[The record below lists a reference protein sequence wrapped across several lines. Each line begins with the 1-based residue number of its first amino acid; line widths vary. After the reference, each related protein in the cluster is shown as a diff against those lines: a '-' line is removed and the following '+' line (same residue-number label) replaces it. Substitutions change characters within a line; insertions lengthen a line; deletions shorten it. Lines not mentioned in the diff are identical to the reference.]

1 MPIVLDTVIV
11 LISIIALW
19 RGAVWM
25 VEASAT
31 IAAKLGLSEII
42 IGLTVVAFGTS
53 APEFA
58 VTILAAVRDQGD
70 ISVGNIVGSNIINL
84 GFILGGVACI
94 LAVKTSRKLVFRD
107 GLILLGSSILLILFL
122 YDFTISRLEGLVL
135 FFLLIL
141 YLFLLFKKK
150 NPPEDAAAS
159 AEFHWSEIPRLLG
172 GLVLIIA
179 GSYFLVDSA
188 SDLAR
193 VAGLS
198 EWLIGISIVA
208 AGTSAPEFVTSLV
221 AVLRDKHGISAGNLI
236 GSNIFNTL
244 GVLGLA
250 GAIHPMVVNS
260 QALISL
266 VMLTIL
272 VVFVLIAMRSGWRI
286 SRLEGAVL
294 ILLNLLVYVF
304 SII

>member
-1 MPIVLDTVIV
+1 
-11 LISIIALW
+11 
-19 RGAVWM
+19 M

>member
-1 MPIVLDTVIV
+1 MLIILDTVIV

-58 VTILAAVRDQGD
+58 VTILAALRDQGD
-70 ISVGNIVGSNIINL
+70 ISVGNIVGSNIFNL

-94 LAVKTSRKLVFRD
+94 LAVKTTRKLVFRD
-107 GLILLGSSILLILFL
+107 GLILLGSSILLIFFLFD
-122 YDFTISRLEGLVL
+122 YTISRLEGMIL
-135 FFLLIL
+135 FFLLFL
-141 YLFLLFKKK
+141 YLFIVFMKKE
-150 NPPEDAAAS
+150 PLEEIETSAA
-159 AEFHWSEIPRLLG
+159 FHWSEIPRLLG
-172 GLVLIIA
+172 GLVLII
-179 GSYFLVDSA
+179 GGGYFLVDSA

-221 AVLRDKHGISAGNLI
+221 AVLRNKHGISAGNLI

-250 GAIHPMVVNS
+250 GAIHPMVVDR
-260 QALISL
+260 QALMSL
-266 VMLTIL
+266 IMLTIL
-272 VVFVLIAMRSGWRI
+272 VAFVLIAMRSGWRI

-304 SII
+304 SIV

>member
-1 MPIVLDTVIV
+1 MSIALDIVLVF
-11 LISIIALW
+11 LSIIALW

-58 VTILAAVRDQGD
+58 VTILAALRDQSN
-70 ISVGNIVGSNIINL
+70 ISVGNIVGSNIFNL

-94 LAVKTSRKLVFRD
+94 MAVKTTHKLVFRD
-107 GLILLGSSILLILFL
+107 GLILLGSSVLLLLFL
-122 YDFTISRLEGLVL
+122 YDYMISRLEGMIL
-135 FFLLIL
+135 FFLLFL
-141 YLFLLFKKK
+141 YLFLLFLKKE
-150 NPPEDAAAS
+150 PLEEIETS
-159 AEFHWSEIPRLLG
+159 VYFHWSEIPRLLG
-172 GLVLIIA
+172 GLVLII
-179 GSYFLVDSA
+179 GGGYFLVDSA
-188 SDLAR
+188 SNLAR
-193 VAGLS
+193 LAGLS

-221 AVLRDKHGISAGNLI
+221 AVLRNKHGISAGNLI

-244 GVLGLA
+244 GVLGIA
-250 GAIHPMVVNS
+250 GAIHPMLVDR

-266 VMLTIL
+266 IMLTTL
-272 VVFVLIAMRSGWRI
+272 VVFVLIAMRTAWRI
-286 SRLEGAVL
+286 SRLEGAILVL
-294 ILLNLLVYVF
+294 INLLVYVV
-304 SII
+304 SI

>member
-1 MPIVLDTVIV
+1 MPIGLDTVIV
-11 LISIIALW
+11 LISIVALW

-58 VTILAAVRDQGD
+58 VTILAALRDQGD

-94 LAVKTSRKLVFRD
+94 LAVKTTSKLIFRD

-150 NPPEDAAAS
+150 DPPEEAEAS
-159 AEFHWSEIPRLLG
+159 AAFHWSEIPRLLG

-221 AVLRDKHGISAGNLI
+221 AVLRNKHGISAGNLI

-250 GAIHPMVVNS
+250 GAIHPMMVDR
-260 QALISL
+260 QALMSL
-266 VMLTIL
+266 IMLTIL
-272 VVFVLIAMRSGWRI
+272 VAFVLIAMRSGWRI